1 MAQRV
6 VTLLEDDIDGGEAS
20 ETVTFALDGVSY
32 ELDVNELNA
41 KELRTALEPFIEHAR
56 RVGGRKVVQ
65 GVQASGRTQGYDPK
79 AVRRWAVAHNIRT
92 SDRGRIPQS
101 LVEQFKAAGN

>member
-6 VTLLEDDIDGGEAS
+6 VTILEDDIDGGEAS
-20 ETVTFALDGVSY
+20 ETVTFGLDGVTY

-56 RVGGRKVVQ
+56 RVASRSLQ
-65 GVQASGRTQGYDPK
+65 GAKASGKTQGYDPK
-79 AVRRWAVAHNIRT
+79 AVRRWAEANNIRT

-101 LVEQFKAAGN
+101 VVDQFKAAGN

>member
-6 VTLLEDDIDGGEAS
+6 VTILEDDIDGGEAS
-20 ETVTFALDGVSY
+20 ETVTFGLDGVTY

-56 RVGGRKVVQ
+56 RVASHNLQ
-65 GVQASGRTQGYDPK
+65 GVKASGKTQGYDPK
-79 AVRRWAVAHNIRT
+79 AVRRWAVANNIST

-101 LVEQFKAAGN
+101 VVEQFKAAGN